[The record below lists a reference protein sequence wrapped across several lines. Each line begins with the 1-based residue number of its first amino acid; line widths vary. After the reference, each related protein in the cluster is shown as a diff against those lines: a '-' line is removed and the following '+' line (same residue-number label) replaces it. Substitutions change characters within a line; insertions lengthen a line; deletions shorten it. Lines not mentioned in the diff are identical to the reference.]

1 MDKWTDVWLAEYG
14 CCGESIGP
22 ILLQYMA
29 NDFDGV

>member
-22 ILLQYMA
+22 ILLQYMT
-29 NDFDGV
+29 NDFE